1 MRNNVE
7 RCPYCGWFMRYEDSA
22 EWGEAWVCA
31 RQAEHIIADPENWS
45 VDVIALGD
53 DAVDTDGDPI
63 SGLVGAHRLTPD
75 QLRVA
80 LGITESTD
88 PYADCVCGHGRS
100 THVHYTGACGLCGC
114 AAVRESTGWR
124 DDSNEPEFHHHMDL
138 SADGTLSPCVFCG
151 KGSGRCTG
159 PSKSSR
165 DNRAGGAE

>member
-88 PYADCVCGHGRS
+88 PSPAQCTHEGGEWPGIDRCADCGQLLDPTDPYADMEALFQALQGV
-100 THVHYTGACGLCGC
+100 ALIPFDPK
-114 AAVRESTGWR
+114 E
-124 DDSNEPEFHHHMDL
+124 M
-138 SADGTLSPCVFCG
+138 
-151 KGSGRCTG
+151 KQ
-159 PSKSSR
+159 
-165 DNRAGGAE
+165 

>member
-80 LGITESTD
+80 LGITESTEPASRD
-88 PYADCVCGHGRS
+88 DGHLIYDCPHDVNS
-100 THVHYTGACGLCGC
+100 LYDEC
-114 AAVRESTGWR
+114 AACSAHESIN
-124 DDSNEPEFHHHMDL
+124 SVP
-138 SADGTLSPCVFCG
+138 
-151 KGSGRCTG
+151 SG
-159 PSKSSR
+159 
-165 DNRAGGAE
+165 